1 MEINS
6 RNQFIFCIMK
16 FFLFFII
23 LFYSYSIYSQDT
35 KKVAITNQYWIGY
48 SGQFRVS
55 NKLNLIAESTLR
67 SMDHSVNK
75 LSQSL
80 VSAALSWGVNDFV
93 KLSVGYAYGS
103 IFPATSKISV
113 TKTENRLW
121 QQIQLSNHFASKKI
135 TQGLRLEER
144 FRRGLLT
151 DSTLAPSNSFNFRFR
166 YNISGDFPLSKN
178 GWAKNRLS
186 LILSEE
192 IFINVGKQIVFN
204 YFDQNRVSVG
214 LKLKITEGNNIQL
227 GYLDLFQQLPTGN
240 QFRNLHVLRLNYF
253 QDLDLRKRVKS

>member
-1 MEINS
+1 MKI
-6 RNQFIFCIMK
+6 QFLS
-16 FFLFFII
+16 FFLVVFFA
-23 LFYSYSIYSQDT
+23 FSVNAQDI
-35 KKVAITNQYWIGY
+35 KKTVLTSQYWMGY

-55 NKLNLIAESTLR
+55 NKLNLIAESNLR
-67 SMDHSVNK
+67 SMDLSVNK

-80 VSAALSWGVNDFV
+80 VSAALSWGVNDFI

-121 QQIQLSNHFASKKI
+121 QQIQLTNHFALKKI

-144 FRRGLLT
+144 FRRGFLT

-178 GWAKNRLS
+178 GWVKNRLS

-214 LKLKITEGNNIQL
+214 LKFKITEGNNIQL

>member
-1 MEINS
+1 MKI
-6 RNQFIFCIMK
+6 QFLS
-16 FFLFFII
+16 FFLVVFFA
-23 LFYSYSIYSQDT
+23 FSVNAQDI
-35 KKVAITNQYWIGY
+35 KKTEVTSQYWIGY

-55 NKLNLIAESTLR
+55 NKLNLIAESNLR

-80 VSAALSWGVNDFV
+80 VSAALSWGVNDFI

-103 IFPATSKISV
+103 IFPASSKISV
-113 TKTENRLW
+113 TKPENRLW
-121 QQIQLSNHFASKKI
+121 QQIQLTNHFASKKI

-144 FRRGLLT
+144 FRKGLLN

-214 LKLKITEGNNIQL
+214 LKFKITEGNNIQL
-227 GYLDLFQQLPTGN
+227 GYLDLFQQLSTGY